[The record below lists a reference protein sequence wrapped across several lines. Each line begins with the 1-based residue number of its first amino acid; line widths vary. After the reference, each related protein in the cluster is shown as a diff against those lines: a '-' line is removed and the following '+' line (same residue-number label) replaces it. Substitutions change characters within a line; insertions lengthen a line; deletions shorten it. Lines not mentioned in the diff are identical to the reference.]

1 MKSFLLGAF
10 GLAFAVT
17 AVAETGAKSG
27 TKYGTGEDSTRCLG
41 SLMAYQNMAKQK
53 NYGSMHESWEILYN
67 ECPASSQ
74 RIYSDGAFMLKWEIQ
89 NAANLADKKAKFNDL
104 MNLYDQRIKYFGK
117 DKKYPTYYILGQ
129 KAINYC
135 QYPELTSDKNN
146 VKAYQWLEEAINSGE
161 SKCKPDV
168 FRQFFILSE
177 GLFKENPTANRQK
190 FIDDYMKIS
199 PMISAAAESDSTY
212 DIAKSSVDKIF
223 ARSGAAECG
232 TLDKAYSAKIDA
244 NKTNEAFLND
254 VLALYAIADCKESA
268 VYFKGSAYLH
278 AIKPTASS
286 AQGMAAQAYSKK
298 DYGTAIKYYNEAISL
313 TNDKSVKSLCYF
325 NIATLQSANKN
336 YEASRAAALKCLQF
350 DPTEGRAYILI
361 ATLYASYRQSISDIP
376 AVQNTAYWAACD
388 KLEKAKSVDPGV
400 ASKANSLL
408 SQYKQYFPDKSELF
422 MRGINVNAGASYSVP
437 GWINEKTT
445 VRFK

>member
-1 MKSFLLGAF
+1 MKSFFLSAL

-17 AVAETGAKSG
+17 AVAETGVKSG

-41 SLMAYQNMAKQK
+41 NLMTFQNMAKQK
-53 NYGSMHESWEILYN
+53 NYSSMHESWATLYN

-74 RIYSDGAFMLKWEIQ
+74 RIYTDGAFMLKWEIQ
-89 NAANLADKKAKFNDL
+89 NAGTVAEKKEKFNDL
-104 MNLYDQRIKYFGK
+104 MNLFDQRIKYFGK
-117 DKKYPTYYILGQ
+117 DKKYPSYYVLGQ

-135 QYPELTSDKNN
+135 QYPELTGDKTN
-146 VKAYQWLEEAINSGE
+146 VKAYQWLEEAINKGE

-168 FRQFFILSE
+168 FRQFFMLSE
-177 GLFKENPTANRQK
+177 GLYKENPTANRQK
-190 FIDDYMKIS
+190 FIDDYMKIA
-199 PMISAAAESDSTY
+199 PMISSAAESDSTY
-212 DIAKSSVDKIF
+212 DIAKSAVDKIF

-232 TLDKAYSAKIDA
+232 TLDKAYSAKIEA
-244 NKTNEAFLND
+244 NKTNEAYLNE
-254 VLALYAIADCKESA
+254 VLKLYAIADCKESA

-298 DYGTAIKYYNEAISL
+298 DFGTAIKYYNEAINL
-313 TNDKSVKSLCYF
+313 TTDKSVKSQCYY
-325 NIATLQSANKN
+325 NIAALQSANKN
-336 YEASRAAALKCLQF
+336 FEASRSAALKCLQF
-350 DPTEGRAYILI
+350 DPTEGKAYILI
-361 ATLYASYRQSISDIP
+361 ANLYANYRQSISDIP

-400 ASKANSLL
+400 AAKANQLL
-408 SQYKQYFPDKSELF
+408 NQYKQYFPDKSELF
-422 MRGINVNAGASYSVP
+422 MRGIDVKAGATYSVP